1 MRLVYP
7 ARLRRDHP
15 YDDVVVSFRDLPE
28 CLTSGEDEAEA
39 LLEARDALEE
49 AIAGRINRRGYIPNP
64 SQRKRGE
71 YLVAVPPNTAAK
83 AAVAIALERSGIS
96 KAALA
101 RKLSIHERGVDR
113 ILDPR
118 FPANTAM
125 IDHALL
131 ALGSEIVVEVR
142 DCPSNGSS
150 PASTSA

>member
-7 ARLRRDHP
+7 ARLRRYSENDI
-15 YDDVVVSFRDLPE
+15 VVSFRDLPE
-28 CLTSGEDEAEA
+28 CLTSGEDEDEA

-49 AIAGRINRRGYIPNP
+49 AIAGRIDDAEGIPVP
-64 SQRKRGE
+64 SQKRRGE

-101 RKLSIHERGVDR
+101 KKLSIHERGVDR
-113 ILDPR
+113 ILNPR

-131 ALGSEIVVEVR
+131 ALGSEIVMEVR
-142 DCPSNGSS
+142 DCPGNGGTS
-150 PASTSA
+150 ASTSA

>member
-7 ARLRRDHP
+7 ARLRRYSENDI
-15 YDDVVVSFRDLPE
+15 VVSFRDLPE

-49 AIAGRINRRGYIPNP
+49 AIAGRIDDAEGIPNP
-64 SQRKRGE
+64 SQKRRGE

-101 RKLSIHERGVDR
+101 KKLSIHERGVDR

-131 ALGSEIVVEVR
+131 ALGSEIVMEVR
-142 DCPSNGSS
+142 DCPSNGDS
-150 PASTSA
+150 PAVTSS